1 MYFEKKPDLKVK
13 HPQIKRFDES
23 LQKTTFLYWMLLY
36 FGTYF
41 TLVSV
46 FEYLWITERESLQL
60 MYFRYDKAKGTLA
73 P

>member
-1 MYFEKKPDLKVK
+1 
-13 HPQIKRFDES
+13 
-23 LQKTTFLYWMLLY
+23 MLLY

>member
-1 MYFEKKPDLKVK
+1 
-13 HPQIKRFDES
+13 
-23 LQKTTFLYWMLLY
+23 MLLY

-60 MYFRYDKAKGTLA
+60 MYFRYDIAKGTLA